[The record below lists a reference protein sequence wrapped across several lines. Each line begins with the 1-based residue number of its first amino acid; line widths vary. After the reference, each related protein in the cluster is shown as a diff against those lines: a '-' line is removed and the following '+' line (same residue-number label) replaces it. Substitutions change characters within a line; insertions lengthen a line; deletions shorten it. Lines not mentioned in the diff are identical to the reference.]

1 MEMPAVW
8 KERKSKKPFP
18 SLPTPPWKAR
28 KQPRASHIPTAS
40 AATWI
45 SLFLQ
50 ARLTST
56 STKVLPTSPVPFV
69 TDIPGR
75 TTKHQFFMRTLK
87 AVWSGRLR
95 TPGLKPSL
103 LVTERFRRLES
114 LLPRTKSPGLA
125 PNTLRH
131 D

>member
-45 SLFLQ
+45 S
-50 ARLTST
+50 
-56 STKVLPTSPVPFV
+56 
-69 TDIPGR
+69 
-75 TTKHQFFMRTLK
+75 FFSK
-87 AVWSGRLR
+87 
-95 TPGLKPSL
+95 
-103 LVTERFRRLES
+103 LV
-114 LLPRTKSPGLA
+114 
-125 PNTLRH
+125 
-131 D
+131 